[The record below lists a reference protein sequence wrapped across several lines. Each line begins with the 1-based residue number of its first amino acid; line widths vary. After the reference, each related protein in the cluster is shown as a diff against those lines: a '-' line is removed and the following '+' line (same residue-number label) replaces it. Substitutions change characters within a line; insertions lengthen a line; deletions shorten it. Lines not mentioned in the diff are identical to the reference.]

1 MKRVIDLTVSALA
14 LFFLSPLVVPI
25 LFLVWLQDYRSP
37 FYIAPRVGKDEKL
50 FKMIKIRSM
59 IIDADKSGVD
69 STSSGDQRI
78 TKLGKFIRA
87 YKLDELGQL
96 ANVFLGNM
104 SLVGPRPNVER
115 ETRLYSKLE
124 KKLLTVKPG
133 ITDFASIVFSDEGD
147 ILYGHSDPDLTY
159 NQLIRPGKSAL
170 GIFYIENAGIIVDLK
185 ILILTISSFINR
197 QEALNKMQMML
208 KNMKAPIHLIE
219 LSGRREQLLP
229 SPPPGFSEIIRS
241 RDL

>member
-1 MKRVIDLTVSALA
+1 MKRLFDLAVTTLA
-14 LFFLSPLVVPI
+14 LLFLSPLIVPI
-25 LFLVWLQDYRSP
+25 LFLVWLQDHRNP

-59 IIDADKSGVD
+59 IVGADKSGVD

-78 TKLGKFIRA
+78 TKLGKFIRT

-96 ANVFLGNM
+96 VNVFLGSM

-115 ETRLYSKLE
+115 ETRLYTEVE
-124 KKLLTVKPG
+124 KNLLSVKPG
-133 ITDFASIVFSDEGD
+133 ITDFASIVFADEGD
-147 ILYGHSDPDLTY
+147 ILNGHSDPDLTY

-170 GIFYIENAGIIVDLK
+170 GIFYVENAGFFVDYK
-185 ILILTISSFINR
+185 ILTLTIFSFISR
-197 QEALNKMQMML
+197 QGALEKLQIL
-208 KNMKAPIHLIE
+208 LENMKAPIDLIR
-219 LSGRREQLLP
+219 LSGRQEPLIP
-229 SPPPGFSEIIRS
+229 KPPPGSSEIIRS

>member
-1 MKRVIDLTVSALA
+1 MKRVIDFVVSALA

-115 ETRLYSKLE
+115 ETRLYSELE

-170 GIFYIENAGIIVDLK
+170 GIFYIENARFIVDLK
-185 ILILTISSFINR
+185 ILILTILSFINR
-197 QEALNKMQMML
+197 QEALNKLQTML

-219 LSGRREQLLP
+219 LSGRREPLIP